1 MRGLAAALALSIAAC
16 GGADTKAPEK
26 PKQEAVDERTAEKD
40 AKGLVKEI
48 YQSIGHSNTDGL
60 MALLTDKLIVFG
72 PRKADAMATREDVL
86 VTLRGTLDSLDKRDK
101 PDVRSGALNVVAS
114 QGGLS
119 AWAVD
124 TIEIAGDQL
133 AVTVVLENDDDFW
146 RVVAAAVAKTPT
158 MKSVRA
164 ELKKEAVVPTGMQG
178 IPKVDDK
185 ASGAVDRFK
194 KGLADSEVWA
204 EDLGKRG
211 DAVVI
216 GAAAGEITRGKKAI
230 AALWKK
236 RQKVNVRY
244 ASAGEVTAQAT
255 GDGQIA
261 WVTAPVVRFA
271 DDEDVPL
278 PLRLF
283 AVFEKVGGEW
293 KMISL
298 QESVAM
304 AEDGAGASFKKIAA
318 PGVKVEEP
326 PPPPPKKEEPVKK
339 KKKKKKKKKS
349 E

>member
-1 MRGLAAALALSIAAC
+1 MRGAATALSLALVAAC
-16 GGADTKAPEK
+16 GGAETKAPEK

-40 AKGLVKEI
+40 AKGLVTEI
-48 YQSIGHSNTDGL
+48 YQTIGRSNTDGL

-86 VTLRGTLDSLDKRDK
+86 VTLRGTLDSMGKNGPK
-101 PDVRSGALNVVAS
+101 VRSGSLSVVAS
-114 QGGLS
+114 EGGLS

-124 TIEIAGDQL
+124 TIEIAGDEM

-146 RVVAAAVAKTPT
+146 RVVAAAVAKTPSA
-158 MKSVRA
+158 KSVRN

-178 IPKVDDK
+178 IPKVADA
-185 ASGAVDRFK
+185 ASGAVERFK

-204 EDLGKRG
+204 EDLARRG
-211 DAVVI
+211 DAVVV
-216 GAAAGEITRGKKAI
+216 GAAAGELTRGKKPI

-244 ASAGEVTAQAT
+244 ASAGELTAAT
-255 GDGQIA
+255 TADDQIA

-271 DDEDVPL
+271 DDEDAPL

-283 AVFEKVGGEW
+283 AVFEKAGGEW
-293 KMISL
+293 RMISL

-304 AEDGAGASFKKIAA
+304 AEDGAGASFKKISA

-339 KKKKKKKKKS
+339 KKKKKKKKS
-349 E
+349 SD

>member
-1 MRGLAAALALSIAAC
+1 MRRLAAAALSLVAAC
-16 GGADTKAPEK
+16 GGAEQKAPEK

-40 AKGLVKEI
+40 AKSLVREI
-48 YQSIGHSNTDGL
+48 YQTIGRSNTDGL
-60 MALLTDKLIVFG
+60 MALVTKKLIVFG

-86 VTLRGTLDSLDKRDK
+86 VTLRGTLDSLDNDR
-101 PDVRSGALNVVAS
+101 PSVRSGSLAVVAS
-114 QGGLS
+114 NGGLS

-124 TIEIAGDQL
+124 TIRIAGDEM

-158 MKSVRA
+158 QKAVRA
-164 ELKKEAVVPTGMQG
+164 ELAKEAIVPTGMQG
-178 IPKVDDK
+178 IPKVSDE
-185 ASGAVDRFK
+185 ASDAVERFK
-194 KGLADSEVWA
+194 QGLADADVWG
-204 EDLGKRG
+204 EDLSRRG

-236 RQKVNVRY
+236 REKTNVRY
-244 ASAGEVTAQAT
+244 ASAGEITAAT
-255 GDGQIA
+255 TADGQIT

-271 DDEDVPL
+271 DEDEPL

-283 AVFEKVGGEW
+283 TVFEKSGDGW

-298 QESVAM
+298 QESVAL

-318 PGVKVEEP
+318 PGVEVEEP
-326 PPPPPKKEEPVKK
+326 PPPKKDEPAKK
-339 KKKKKKKKKS
+339 KKKKRKKKKRS
-349 E
+349 R